1 MPVSEF
7 TVSHWSKV
15 CSLEPLV
22 TLVCHVVT
30 SRIHQYIQTAP
41 LALSTDEQNRTEQP
55 LACSVLGGKKK
66 QSQRMSA
73 TGQVV
78 PWLPPSAYEK
88 LTNVR
93 ASIMSC
99 WPFQN

>member
-41 LALSTDEQNRTEQP
+41 LALSTDEQNRTASRVFSLRGEKKTVSENVSNRASSP
-55 LACSVLGGKKK
+55 LASTV
-66 QSQRMSA
+66 
-73 TGQVV
+73 
-78 PWLPPSAYEK
+78 
-88 LTNVR
+88 
-93 ASIMSC
+93 SI
-99 WPFQN
+99 